1 MNTPALL
8 ECRGL
13 AVTITGTR
21 VCDGLDMQ
29 IGPGECWAILG
40 RNGAGKST
48 LLHTLAGLHAPALGA
63 ILLNGHL
70 LSTLSRRTIAQH
82 MGLLF
87 QDYADIFASDVLHTA
102 LMGRH
107 PYLHPWQWE
116 TTQDLQHART
126 ALQSLEITAL
136 EQRDLSTLSGGER
149 RRAHLATLLTQDPP
163 IYLLDEPTNH
173 LDLHH
178 QIRTFELLRNIAQQD
193 GKALVTTL
201 HDVNLAARF
210 CDHVVLLFGDGVTLH
225 GATTEVLNADNLTRL
240 LQHPMQHLITPQGEM
255 FIPG

>member
-1 MNTPALL
+1 MTTTALL
-8 ECRGL
+8 ECREL
-13 AVTITGTR
+13 AVTIAATR
-21 VCDGLDMQ
+21 VCDGLNMH

-40 RNGAGKST
+40 RNGVGKST
-48 LLHTLAGLHAPALGA
+48 LLHTLAGLHAPARGS
-63 ILLNGHL
+63 ILLNGRL

-82 MGLLF
+82 MGLLL
-87 QDYADIFASDVLHTA
+87 QDYADIFESDVLHTA

-107 PYLHPWQWE
+107 PYIHPWQWE
-116 TTQDLQHART
+116 TTQDLQRARN

-163 IYLLDEPTNH
+163 VYLLDEPTNH
-173 LDLHH
+173 LDVHH

-193 GKALVTTL
+193 GKALVATL
-201 HDVNLAARF
+201 HDINLAARF
-210 CDHVVLLFGDGVTLH
+210 CDHALLLFGDGVTLH
-225 GATTEVLNADNLTRL
+225 GLTAEVLNADNLTRL
-240 LQHPMQHLITPQGEM
+240 LQHPMQHVITPHGKM

>member
-1 MNTPALL
+1 MNTTALL
-8 ECRGL
+8 ECREL
-13 AVTITGTR
+13 AVAIAGTR
-21 VCDGLDMQ
+21 VCDGLNMH
-29 IGPGECWAILG
+29 IGPRECWAILG
-40 RNGAGKST
+40 RNGVGKST
-48 LLHTLAGLHAPALGA
+48 LLHTLAGLHAPARGS
-63 ILLNGHL
+63 ILLNGRL
-70 LSTLSRRTIAQH
+70 LSALSRRTIAQQV
-82 MGLLF
+82 GVLL

-107 PYLHPWQWE
+107 PYIHPWQWE
-116 TTQDLQHART
+116 TTQDLQRARN

-193 GKALVTTL
+193 GKALVATL
-201 HDVNLAARF
+201 HDINLAARF
-210 CDHVVLLFGDGVTLH
+210 CDHALLLFGDGVTLH
-225 GATTEVLNADNLTRL
+225 GLTAEVLNADNLARL
-240 LQHPMQHLITPQGEM
+240 LQHPMQHVITSHGKM

>member
-13 AVTITGTR
+13 AVTIASTQ
-21 VCDGLDMQ
+21 VCDELNMR
-29 IGPGECWAILG
+29 IGRGECWAILG
-40 RNGAGKST
+40 RNGVGKST
-48 LLHTLAGLHAPALGA
+48 LLYTLAGLHAPVRGS
-63 ILLNGHL
+63 ILLHGRL

-82 MGLLF
+82 MGLLL

-116 TTQDLQHART
+116 TTHDLQRART
-126 ALQSLEITAL
+126 ALQSLDITAL
-136 EQRDLSTLSGGER
+136 EQRDLNTLSGGER
-149 RRAHLATLLTQDPP
+149 RRAHLATLLTQDPA

-178 QIRTFELLRNIAQQD
+178 QIRTFEVLRNIARQD
-193 GKALVTTL
+193 GKALVATL

-210 CDHVVLLFGDGVTLH
+210 CDHALLLFGDGVTLH
-225 GATTEVLNADNLTRL
+225 GSTADVLNTDNLTRL
-240 LQHPMQHLITPQGEM
+240 LQHPMQYLITPQGKM